1 MFSTLQRQPE
11 KFPAT
16 ISKRALGFGSKLG
29 KTKVHYGEDP
39 HFTPRAKKKKT
50 SNARARLLAELGKY
64 ATADL
69 KIETW
74 ATGKPLG
81 GTTEGKALLVA
92 QANAL
97 HMAWQNRVLVP
108 TEELKKTQLATSL
121 VSDLVINKS
130 FPKGAMDNVR
140 RSPEGFTFGDLML
153 RISNGMAYVPATMSG
168 DKRGSNF
175 VEGTQFGV
183 LDIDGQDVWDSKGK
197 KIAGQQAYLA
207 EAAVAEFGERYG
219 LAWHRTHSFNAATG
233 QLKYRMFVPFQRHIT
248 KPAHFRAIMAMMNA
262 ALYRETGFSADPCS
276 ERPAQLF
283 FGATG
288 SEIVWPSQC
297 ALYGDAKS
305 AARWRMDAAFKLAQ
319 VKKAEAAK
327 NAALGGEWDNDQ
339 PVLLDKLRQNWHNY
353 CDARKWYS
361 RQGNTGQYVELWSM
375 IAGMSTK
382 IAYDDLYAMLNERFS
397 SDDSQNWN
405 LDKTLRDLY
414 DRNDNRTQV
423 ITMGT
428 VIHKMRETLGD
439 AFIWPYKIQPHLPM
453 IKSAC
458 KPTVFQS
465 GEMLQA
471 IKATQRRVNLCA
483 SFLGGGKTYEIA
495 KYTAADFGVQ
505 VLYKIINSL
514 DSHAAAA
521 YREETVNFLL
531 RGRMGLRVYDA
542 DGKRWRDADDAD
554 SHFVNTHLGDDRRV
568 RMANTPTAG
577 IMRKGHEM
585 GYEAEVIHAIA
596 ATITGNQRVSEYDDM
611 VKKSNKAQII
621 TCNAA
626 SFAAH
631 AARTKAFSYAVI
643 VDEVTALPTTV
654 TKTFTIAHI
663 QALVKEL
670 RFNQLHRSANLLCQ
684 LEELIRYV
692 QATPNVWSVER
703 SEIANAL
710 DMQCLSLQE
719 IQSEWYS
726 SEYNPGSMALADM
739 REAVKYEDDRN
750 PRRHLDPGKE
760 PVFNRM
766 VADMMGPILD
776 ALSDDYHSVLSLTAG
791 GIEITHE
798 NTAVVEAL
806 ENAAN
811 VVVCDATAT
820 PERVAAM
827 LRMPAEDIGYVMLQK
842 PKHNNE
848 RLIQVRIANTNL
860 NGRTEETWDAISAVA
875 SDLGV
880 EAVIDRIGAMAQTQE
895 LLPDVRVYGYGRD
908 SRGSNALASTQR
920 MMIISTLVPN
930 HTAVRNVLRVEL
942 LREPT
947 DAEFQQRIDY
957 MTRAELDQAVGRNR
971 AVRDPYNEY
980 SVILINNRAVEGFEQ
995 VDCTEAAEEEAKG
1008 SNIRAI
1014 IGAMHHLIE
1023 NSEKITQAAIAEI
1036 IGVNQST
1043 VSRHIK
1049 EYWPELDLKEL
1060 TKELTGYAASM
1071 RLGTADDLS
1080 PHQQKVAQALLDQC
1094 AEEFADED
1102 NITTL
1107 DTLIWL
1113 HCNAE
1118 PIARKFALQAL
1129 PEAMKQELIQIIL
1142 T

>member
-1 MFSTLQRQPE
+1 MQPTQQRTPE
-11 KFPAT
+11 NFPAKT
-16 ISKRALGFGSKLG
+16 AKRALGFGSALK
-29 KTKVHYGEDP
+29 KSKVRCDEDP
-39 HFTPRAKKKKT
+39 HFSPRNKKT
-50 SNARARLLAELGKY
+50 KTQNARTRLLAELGKY

-69 KIETW
+69 KIDNW
-74 ATGKPLG
+74 ATDKPLG
-81 GTTEGKALLVA
+81 ATTEGKALLVA
-92 QANAL
+92 QGNAL

-108 TEELKKTQLATSL
+108 TDELRQTQLVTSL
-121 VSDLVINKS
+121 VSDFVINKT
-130 FPKGAMDNVR
+130 FPKGAMDIVR
-140 RSPEGFTFGDLML
+140 RSPEGFTFGDLMQ
-153 RISNGMAYVPATMSG
+153 RIRNGMAYVPATMSG

-175 VEGTQFGV
+175 VETTQFGV
-183 LDIDGQDVWDSKGK
+183 LDIDGQDVWDAKGK

-219 LAWHRTHSFNAATG
+219 LVWHRTHSFNAETG
-233 QLKYRMFVPFQRHIT
+233 QLKYRMFVPFQRPL
-248 KPAHFRAIMAMMNA
+248 KNPAHFRAIMAMMNA

-288 SEIVWPSQC
+288 TEIVWPTQC

-305 AARWRMDAAFKLAQ
+305 AARWRMDAAFRLAQ
-319 VKKAEAAK
+319 IKKAEAAK
-327 NAALGGEWDNDQ
+327 NASMGGEWDNDQ
-339 PVLLDKLRQNWHNY
+339 PVLLDKLRQNWNNY

-361 RQGNTGQYVELWSM
+361 RQGNTGQYVELWAL

-382 IAYDDLYAMLNERFS
+382 IQYDDLYTMLSERFS
-397 SDDSQNWN
+397 SDSSQNWN
-405 LDKTLRDLY
+405 LEKTLNDLY

-423 ITMGT
+423 VTMGT

-439 AFIWPYKIQPHLPM
+439 DFVWPYKIQPHLPK
-453 IKSAC
+453 IKSAQQ
-458 KPTVFQS
+458 PTVFQS
-465 GEMLQA
+465 GEMLSA
-471 IKATQRRVNLCA
+471 IKGTNKRVTVVG
-483 SFLGGGKTYEIA
+483 SYLGGGKTYEIA
-495 KYTAADFGVQ
+495 KYTDADFGVQ
-505 VLYKIINSL
+505 VLYKIVQSL
-514 DSHAAAA
+514 DSDAARA
-521 YREETVNFLL
+521 YREQDINFPL
-531 RGRMGLRVYDA
+531 RGRMGVRVYDA
-542 DGKRWRDADDAD
+542 LGKRWRDADDAD
-554 SHFVNTHLGDDRRV
+554 HDFVNTHMGDERYV
-568 RMANTPTAG
+568 RWANTPTAG
-577 IMRKGHEM
+577 IMRRGHEL
-585 GYEAEVIHAIA
+585 GYDAEVIHAIA
-596 ATITGNQRVSEYDDM
+596 ATVTGNNRVSEYDDM
-611 VKKSNKAQII
+611 VKRSNKAKVI

-631 AARTKAFSYAVI
+631 AARTKAFSYAVV
-643 VDEVTALPTTV
+643 VDEATALPTTV
-654 TKTFTIAHI
+654 VRRFDISQI
-663 QALVKEL
+663 QALVKEM
-670 RFNQLHRSANLLCQ
+670 RFNSLHRSANLLCL

-692 QATPNVWSVER
+692 QATPNVWSVEKSDIR
-703 SEIANAL
+703 TAMQ
-710 DMQCLSLQE
+710 MQCLELHE
-719 IQSEWYS
+719 IQSEWYA
-726 SEYNPGSMALADM
+726 SEYNPGSMALQEM
-739 REAVKYEDDRN
+739 REVIKYDDDRN
-750 PRRHLDPGKE
+750 PRRHLNPGKE

-776 ALSDDYHSVLSLTAG
+776 GLSEDYHSVLSLTDS

-798 NTAVVEAL
+798 NTAVIEAL

-827 LRMPAEDIGYVMLQK
+827 LRMPVEDIGYVMLQK
-842 PKHNNE
+842 PKHDNE

-860 NGRTEETWDAISAVA
+860 AGRKDDTWDAISAVA
-875 SDLGV
+875 SDLGI
-880 EAVIDRIGAMAQTQE
+880 EAVIDRIGAMARTQE
-895 LLPDVRVYGYGRD
+895 VLPDVRVYGYGRD
-908 SRGSNALASTQR
+908 SRGSNALANTQR
-920 MMIISTLVPN
+920 MMIVSTLVPN

-947 DAEFQQRIDY
+947 DAEFQQRLDY

-971 AVRDPYNEY
+971 AVRDPHNEY
-980 SVILINNRAVEGFEQ
+980 TVVLINNRAVEGFEQ
-995 VDCTEAAEEEAKG
+995 VDCTEAAEEEVKG

-1023 NSEKITQAAIAEI
+1023 NSEKITQAAIADI

-1049 EYWPELDLKEL
+1049 EYWPELDLKDLAKAFVE
-1060 TKELTGYAASM
+1060 YAATM

-1080 PHQQKVAQALLDQC
+1080 PHQQKVAQDLLDTC

-1102 NITTL
+1102 DISPI

-1118 PIARKFALQAL
+1118 PVARTFALQAIPDTL
-1129 PEAMKQELIQIIL
+1129 KQQLLEIII